1 MNFPNLI
8 PLIINKSVD
17 LTQSSFF
24 RLCDFKLFPFYEKA
38 GKNCPCGFVG
48 VSSFSGNQ
56 YAGNYLLPGSG

>member
-38 GKNCPCGFVG
+38 GKIVHVG

-56 YAGNYLLPGSG
+56 YAGNYLLPGSA